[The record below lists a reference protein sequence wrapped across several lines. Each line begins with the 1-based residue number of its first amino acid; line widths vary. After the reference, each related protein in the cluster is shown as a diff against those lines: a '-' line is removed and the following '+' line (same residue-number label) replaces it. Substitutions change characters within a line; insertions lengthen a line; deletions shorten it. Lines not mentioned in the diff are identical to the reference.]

1 MFKGTEPTKYIQLAY
16 MTGILPIKKQKTQS
30 ALNNF
35 KDYSMLYAGPLA
47 SYVGFTEDEVITYL
61 IHLGYLAYDQGFKT
75 AVIPNEEIRQ
85 ELVKATRR
93 KKWNKSAD
101 TALQQIEERR
111 YPDSVRSYTGS
122 ILLVGINYDTHTKEH
137 TCLIKKYIKES

>member
-47 SYVGFTEDEVITYL
+47 SYIGFTEDDVITYF

-101 TALQQIEERR
+101 TALQQIE
-111 YPDSVRSYTGS
+111 
-122 ILLVGINYDTHTKEH
+122 
-137 TCLIKKYIKES
+137 

>member
-35 KDYSMLYAGPLA
+35 KDYSMLYAGLLA
-47 SYVGFTEDEVITYL
+47 SYIGFTEDDVITYF

-122 ILLVGINYDTHTKEH
+122 ILLVGINYDTHTKEY

>member
-1 MFKGTEPTKYIQLAY
+1 M
-16 MTGILPIKKQKTQS
+16 
-30 ALNNF
+30 
-35 KDYSMLYAGPLA
+35 
-47 SYVGFTEDEVITYL
+47 ITYL

-75 AVIPNEEIRQ
+75 AVIFNEEIRQ

-122 ILLVGINYDTHTKEH
+122 ILLVGINYDTHTKEY
-137 TCLIKKYIKES
+137 TCLIKKYIKEL